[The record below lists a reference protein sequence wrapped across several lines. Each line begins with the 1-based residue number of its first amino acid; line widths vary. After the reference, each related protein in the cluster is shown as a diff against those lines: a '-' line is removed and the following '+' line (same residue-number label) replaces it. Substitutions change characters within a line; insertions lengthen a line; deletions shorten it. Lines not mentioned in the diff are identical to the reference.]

1 MIVEIVDYGVESGK
15 YFIEYSVSG
24 LSLNQM
30 EFLNYELSEKTEIFG
45 DIFKIKMY
53 FNEKLYPFQSDVAK
67 IRIDDF
73 IACEE
78 IEMNVF
84 LSSFLEDM

>member
-1 MIVEIVDYGVESGK
+1 MDVKITDYGNDGEN
-15 YFIEYSVSG
+15 YFVYYEVIG

-30 EFLNYELSEKTEIFG
+30 EYLNDNMEEETEIEG
-45 DIFKIKMY
+45 DIFKIAM
-53 FNEKLYPFQSDVAK
+53 FFDEELYPFQSEAAK
-67 IRIDDF
+67 FRMDDF
-73 IACEE
+73 RGREE

>member
-1 MIVEIVDYGVESGK
+1 
-15 YFIEYSVSG
+15 
-24 LSLNQM
+24 M
-30 EFLNYELSEKTEIFG
+30 EFLNCELSEKTEICG

-53 FNEKLYPFQSDVAK
+53 FDERLYPFQSDVAK
-67 IRIDDF
+67 MRIDDF
-73 IACEE
+73 VAREE

>member
-67 IRIDDF
+67 MRIDDF
-73 IACEE
+73 VAREE

>member
-30 EFLNYELSEKTEIFG
+30 EFLNSELSEKTEICG

-67 IRIDDF
+67 MRIDDF
-73 IACEE
+73 IAREE
-78 IEMNVF
+78 IEMNIF